1 MKQILWKIRNRRRFL
16 AYIYCKKE
24 EKAGTKMKR
33 VFGFALFFVALG
45 MVIMMFIPSIFIGI
59 LIVLLC
65 LLVGYQLFCC

>member
-1 MKQILWKIRNRRRFL
+1 
-16 AYIYCKKE
+16 
-24 EKAGTKMKR
+24 MKR

-65 LLVGYQLFCC
+65 LLVGDQLFCC

>member
-1 MKQILWKIRNRRRFL
+1 
-16 AYIYCKKE
+16 
-24 EKAGTKMKR
+24 MKR

-65 LLVGYQLFCC
+65 LKKALRMQGFCDTMLTLQKNTCVVYPGGAKADKHGSRT

>member
-1 MKQILWKIRNRRRFL
+1 MKQILRKIRNSRSFWH
-16 AYIYCKKE
+16 IFIVKE

>member
-1 MKQILWKIRNRRRFL
+1 MDVGFWHIFIV
-16 AYIYCKKE
+16 KE

>member
-1 MKQILWKIRNRRRFL
+1 
-16 AYIYCKKE
+16 
-24 EKAGTKMKR
+24 MKR

-65 LLVGYQLFCC
+65 LLVGYQLFLLLILKKYENLQGKP

>member
-1 MKQILWKIRNRRRFL
+1 
-16 AYIYCKKE
+16 
-24 EKAGTKMKR
+24 MKR

-65 LLVGYQLFCC
+65 LLVRYQLFCC